1 MPILTLMYLFSF
13 LDRGKFIVWSM
24 RSNPFLI
31 CVFFREHW
39 YVTNVAG
46 TVHSCNTHIYAGNAK
61 LQGLVTQLDLT
72 GNKYNIALVCPSG
85 FKVVQFDSWSSQ
97 TMYFVV
103 CVPLNDSIPRELI
116 FCASLIVCLN
126 ALRSTYLSPN
136 RSTLTHE
143 CCSLVLK
150 KLHPSRW
157 VYMSTTFLPFV
168 VDLIGCRWLPGI
180 TVRHAASHPTAIDL
194 TSLWS
199 ADNLGYYHDSDGTC

>member
-1 MPILTLMYLFSF
+1 MSEKKPESTSSDHASIEKTSSDRIEIAEVVDFGGDTTLPPPPQLTPEQEKKLWRKIDMRLMPILTLMYLFSF

-85 FKVVQFDSWSSQ
+85 FKVVQFDS
-97 TMYFVV
+97 
-103 CVPLNDSIPRELI
+103 
-116 FCASLIVCLN
+116 
-126 ALRSTYLSPN
+126 
-136 RSTLTHE
+136 
-143 CCSLVLK
+143 
-150 KLHPSRW
+150 
-157 VYMSTTFLPFV
+157 
-168 VDLIGCRWLPGI
+168 
-180 TVRHAASHPTAIDL
+180 
-194 TSLWS
+194 
-199 ADNLGYYHDSDGTC
+199 